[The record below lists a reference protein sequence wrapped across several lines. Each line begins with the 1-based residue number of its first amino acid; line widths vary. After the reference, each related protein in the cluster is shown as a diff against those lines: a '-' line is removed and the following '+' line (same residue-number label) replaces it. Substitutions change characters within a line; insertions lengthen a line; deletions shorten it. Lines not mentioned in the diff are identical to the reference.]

1 MNVAYVSWLRSSR
14 ATNALYNGIN
24 DYTLLVNAKEWCV
37 AFVYNLMD
45 CVHCVWYA
53 RRHIRM
59 YY

>member
-45 CVHCVWYA
+45 CVHCV
-53 RRHIRM
+53 
-59 YY
+59 